1 MYSLPKNKSATI
13 GLLVSIIVIVIVIGT
28 TYALVSRKTSP
39 IPNDL
44 IDEVITLTTN
54 NTLSN
59 TNTLSNNN
67 TLRVI
72 HSPKAEK
79 GLLFFIADKHKTEA
93 NISYAKQFAELSYYV
108 AIIDNQDLLNSVFN
122 SEHKCLNLA
131 KTLTELSAQL
141 TSKFNLNATDLP
153 VLVGVE
159 SGAASVYTTLAQ
171 AEKKTFHAAVG
182 INFTPQLSSH
192 ASQLGSHAPL
202 CDQEKFTANL
212 SNATLE
218 LKSLNRLPTSFYIFQ
233 DSGLPAN
240 ASTREFA
247 NSISNAKFTIAK
259 EANQTPFSEAIQ
271 ILQWLDPRL
280 ADQISSDAG
289 DSDLPL
295 IEVNTAQDAK
305 EATQTMAILLTGDGG
320 WAEIDKELAKSLAA
334 QGIPT
339 VGFDS
344 LSYFW
349 KARTPLTTS
358 KDIESVIT
366 QYLEKW
372 NKKQV
377 ILIGYS
383 FGADVLPFIANNLS
397 ADTQQ
402 KISLIALLGMGKT
415 AAFEFRLS
423 SWMNADKNPDRLPL
437 LPEIEKM
444 KWANSVCIYGIA
456 DTAANCLPAVAH
468 GVKAI
473 SMNGD
478 HHFDE
483 KYEDLVKHI
492 IENQKTL

>member
-1 MYSLPKNKSATI
+1 MYSLPKKKSAAI
-13 GLLVSIIVIVIVIGT
+13 GLLISIIVLGL
-28 TYALVSRKTSP
+28 TYALVSWKTQP
-39 IPNDL
+39 TPNDF
-44 IDEVITLTTN
+44 IDKIVTLGPT
-54 NTLSN
+54 
-59 TNTLSNNN
+59 N

-72 HSPKAEK
+72 HSPNAKK
-79 GLLFFIADKHKTEA
+79 GLLFFIADKNKTEA

-108 AIIDNQDLLNSVFN
+108 AIIDNQDLLNSAFN
-122 SEHKCLNLA
+122 SENECLNLA
-131 KTLTELSAQL
+131 KTLTELSVHLKSQFKL
-141 TSKFNLNATDLP
+141 TSQDLP
-153 VLVGVE
+153 ILVGIE
-159 SGAASVYTTLAQ
+159 SGAASVYITLAQ

-192 ASQLGSHAPL
+192 APQLSSHDQQLSSHVAL
-202 CDQEKFTANL
+202 CDQEKFTTNL
-212 SNATLE
+212 SNATLK

-233 DSGLPAN
+233 DKNLPVN
-240 ASTREFA
+240 ASASEFA
-247 NSISNAKFTIAK
+247 NNISNAKFTIAK
-259 EANQTPFSEAIQ
+259 EENQTPLSEAIQ

-280 ADQISSDAG
+280 ADQISSDAS

-320 WAEIDKELAKSLAA
+320 WADIDKELAKILAA

-372 NKKQV
+372 NKKRV

-423 SWMNADKNPDRLPL
+423 SWMNADKSSDRLPL
-437 LPEIEKM
+437 LPEIKKM
-444 KWANSVCIYGIA
+444 KWANSICIYGIA
-456 DTAANCLPAVAH
+456 DTAANCLPAIAH

-492 IENQKTL
+492 IENQKIL

>member
-1 MYSLPKNKSATI
+1 MHSLLKNKFTI
-13 GLLVSIIVIVIVIGT
+13 IALLTSIILASLAYLNAREKT
-28 TYALVSRKTSP
+28 QPVS
-39 IPNDL
+39 NDIIEEL
-44 IDEVITLTTN
+44 ITLTN
-54 NTLSN
+54 K
-59 TNTLSNNN
+59 N

-79 GLLFFIADKHKTEA
+79 GLLFLIADKNKTEA
-93 NISYAKQFAELSYYV
+93 NTQYAKQFAELSYYV
-108 AIIDNQDLLNSVFN
+108 AIINNQDLLNAGTN
-122 SEHKCLNLA
+122 SENQCLNLA
-131 KTLTELSAQL
+131 KELNELSVQL
-141 TSKFNLNATDLP
+141 NTQFTLNNADLP
-153 VLVGVE
+153 ILVGIE
-159 SGAASVYTTLAQ
+159 NGAASVYSALAQ

-182 INFTPQLSSH
+182 VNFTPQLDTH
-192 ASQLGSHAPL
+192 TLL
-202 CDQEKFTANL
+202 CDQEKFTVN
-212 SNATLE
+212 SNGVTSATLE

-233 DSGLPAN
+233 DKNFPTNTVTSA
-240 ASTREFA
+240 FA

-259 EANQTPFSEAIQ
+259 EANETPLSEAIQ

-280 ADQISSDAG
+280 ADQISSDAS

-295 IEVNTAQDAK
+295 IEVNVPQDK
-305 EATQTMAILLTGDGG
+305 TETTQTMAILLTGDGG
-320 WAEIDKELAKSLAA
+320 WAEIDKELAKILAA
-334 QGIPT
+334 QGIPV

-349 KARTPLTTS
+349 KARTPVATS
-358 KDIESVIT
+358 QDIERVIT

-397 ADTQQ
+397 AEAQQ

-444 KWANSVCIYGIA
+444 KWANSVCIYGVA
-456 DTAANCLPAVAH
+456 DSAANCLPTEAL

-473 SMNGD
+473 SMSGD

-483 KYEDLVKHI
+483 KYEELVKHI
-492 IENQKTL
+492 IENQKIL